1 MKYGYV
7 PFAVFDT
14 ESTGRQTKEASR
26 TLEYAFND
34 FGVALAAKELGD
46 DKLHA
51 DMLKRSMNESS
62 AAEYAFWAP
71 HDGAGIVNL
80 TSHPKVVSTCLD

>member
-34 FGVALAAKELGD
+34 FGVALAAK
-46 DKLHA
+46 
-51 DMLKRSMNESS
+51 
-62 AAEYAFWAP
+62 
-71 HDGAGIVNL
+71 
-80 TSHPKVVSTCLD
+80 